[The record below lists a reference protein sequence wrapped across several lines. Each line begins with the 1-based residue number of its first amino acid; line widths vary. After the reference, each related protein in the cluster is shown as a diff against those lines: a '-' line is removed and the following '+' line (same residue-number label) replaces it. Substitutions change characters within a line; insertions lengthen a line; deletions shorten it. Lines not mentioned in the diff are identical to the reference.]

1 MSKMS
6 IEIKSYVVG
15 ALETNAYL
23 VFDNGSRE
31 AMVIDPGAEP
41 ERLYKDIIDEN
52 LRLKYIILTH
62 GHFDHV
68 LGVNRL
74 RALTGA
80 KSCMSAK
87 DMEIMKYLLSRGLF
101 VVTSEPI
108 ENPVLDF
115 YIDENT
121 EFKIGNTTFRVIA
134 TPGHSPGGIC
144 IYTEGMLFSG
154 DTLFYR
160 GVGRTDI
167 PEGNDKLLQKSLLKL
182 IELDSETIVYPGHG
196 PATKIG
202 DERKFNHFIL
212 SILNK
217 VKEHV

>member
-1 MSKMS
+1 MGIK
-6 IEIKSYVVG
+6 IKSYVVG
-15 ALETNAYL
+15 ALETNSYL
-23 VFDNGSRE
+23 VFDTDSRE
-31 AMVIDPGAEP
+31 AMIIDPGSEP
-41 ERLYKDIIDEN
+41 ERLYKNIKDEN
-52 LRLKYIILTH
+52 LRLKYIIATH

-80 KSCMSAK
+80 KSCINAR
-87 DMEIMKYLLSRGLF
+87 DIEIMKYLISRGLF
-101 VVTSEPI
+101 VVTSEQI
-108 ENPVLDF
+108 ENPVFDF

-121 EFKIGNTTFRVIA
+121 EFEIGNTVFRVIT

-167 PEGNDKLLQKSLLKL
+167 PEGNDKLLKKSLLKL
-182 IELDSETIVYPGHG
+182 MELASETAVYPGHG
-196 PATKIG
+196 PATRII
-202 DERKFNHFIL
+202 DERKHNHFIL
-212 SILNK
+212 SILENK
-217 VKEHV
+217 

>member
-1 MSKMS
+1 MS
-6 IEIKSYVVG
+6 IKIKSYVVG
-15 ALETNAYL
+15 ALETNTYL
-23 VFDNGSRE
+23 VFDTDSRE
-31 AMVIDPGAEP
+31 AMIIDPGAEP
-41 ERLYKDIIDEN
+41 DRIYKDIKDEN
-52 LRLKYIILTH
+52 LRLKYIIATH

-68 LGVNRL
+68 LGLNRL

-87 DMEIMKYLLSRGLF
+87 DMKIMKYLLSRGLF

-108 ENPVLDF
+108 ENPIFDF

-121 EFKIGNTTFRVIA
+121 EFKIGNTVFSVIA

-144 IYTEGMLFSG
+144 IYAEGMLFSG

-167 PEGNDKLLQKSLLKL
+167 PEGNDKLLQKSLLTL
-182 IELDSETIVYPGHG
+182 MELDSETAVYPGHG

-202 DERKFNHFIL
+202 EERKFNHFIL
-212 SILNK
+212 DISK
-217 VKEHV
+217 K

>member
-1 MSKMS
+1 MS
-6 IEIKSYVVG
+6 IKIINYVVG
-15 ALETNAYL
+15 ALETNSYL
-23 VFDNGSRE
+23 VFDTDTGE
-31 AMVIDPGAEP
+31 AMIIDPGSEP
-41 ERLYKDIIDEN
+41 ERLYKNIKDEN
-52 LRLKYIILTH
+52 LHLKYIIATH

-80 KSCMSAK
+80 RSCISAK
-87 DMEIMKYLLSRGLF
+87 DIETMKYLLSRGLF
-101 VVTSEPI
+101 VVTSESI
-108 ENPVLDF
+108 ENPIFDF
-115 YIDENT
+115 YIDENSD
-121 EFKIGNTTFRVIA
+121 FKIGNTIFRVIA

-144 IYTEGMLFSG
+144 IYTEGILFSG

-182 IELDSETIVYPGHG
+182 MELDSETVVYPGHG

-202 DERKFNHFIL
+202 DERKYNHFVL
-212 SILNK
+212 SILKNK
-217 VKEHV
+217 

>member
-1 MSKMS
+1 MS
-6 IEIKSYVVG
+6 IKIKNYVVG
-15 ALETNAYL
+15 ELETNSYL
-23 VFDNGSRE
+23 VFDTDTGE
-31 AMVIDPGAEP
+31 AMIIDPGSEP
-41 ERLYKDIIDEN
+41 ERLYKDIKDEN
-52 LRLKYIILTH
+52 LHLQYIIATH

-80 KSCMSAK
+80 KSCINAK
-87 DMEIMKYLLSRGLF
+87 DLEIMKYLLSRGLF

-108 ENPVLDF
+108 ENPVFDF

-121 EFKIGNTTFRVIA
+121 EFEIGNAIFRVIT

-144 IYTEGMLFSG
+144 LYTERMLFSG

-182 IELDSETIVYPGHG
+182 IELDSETVVYPGHG
-196 PATKIG
+196 PVTKIG
-202 DERKFNHFIL
+202 DERKYNHFIL
-212 SILNK
+212 SILKNK